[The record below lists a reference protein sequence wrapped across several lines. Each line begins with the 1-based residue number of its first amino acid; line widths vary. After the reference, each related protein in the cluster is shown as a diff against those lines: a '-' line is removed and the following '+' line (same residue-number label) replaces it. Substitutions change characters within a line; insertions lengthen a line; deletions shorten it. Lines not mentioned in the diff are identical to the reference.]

1 VVQYQPLT
9 ATERTGEEAKLA
21 TNQTAKIM
29 IENDIKQLEADIE
42 QKRLNAEE
50 ASKLIEENKAIEVK
64 QAKDNKEKL
73 LKYKEHLNFLNSERM
88 NFLEREPNE
97 SEADFLTRM
106 KNIEIER
113 YDTNL
118 HQEKASLDQVIRL
131 KLNLKKLSVEMIL
144 LKM

>member
-1 VVQYQPLT
+1 MVQYQPLT

>member
-1 VVQYQPLT
+1 
-9 ATERTGEEAKLA
+9 
-21 TNQTAKIM
+21 M
-29 IENDIKQLEADIE
+29 
-42 QKRLNAEE
+42 
-50 ASKLIEENKAIEVK
+50 
-64 QAKDNKEKL
+64 
-73 LKYKEHLNFLNSERM
+73 LKYKEHLNFLNSGRM

-131 KLNLKKLSVEMIL
+131 KLNLK
-144 LKM
+144 